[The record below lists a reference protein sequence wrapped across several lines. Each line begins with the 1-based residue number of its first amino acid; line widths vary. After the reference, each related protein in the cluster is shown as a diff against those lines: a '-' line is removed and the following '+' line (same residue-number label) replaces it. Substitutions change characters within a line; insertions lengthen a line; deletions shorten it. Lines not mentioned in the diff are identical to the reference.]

1 MSNRGA
7 GNMNL
12 SSLDPGIQSTGIG
25 NVGVDCI
32 NTPLSS
38 LHYLL
43 SSVCISHS
51 DTALFIP
58 KARYTIPH

>member
-1 MSNRGA
+1 
-7 GNMNL
+7 MNL